1 MERIEKDNPFYTDIA
16 QRIIEKSKVEA
27 LRRGKSYPGAEHFLL
42 ALLEEA
48 DETGIARTCLAEAGV
63 TLDAVRNLLP
73 PIRTDENA
81 EPDDDSDDEE
91 IQLLPRYALFEMK
104 SMKGTYIGAE
114 HLLLAL
120 LLMDS
125 EPCINIMRTLDVDAF
140 FLRQEIIQ
148 RMKQGNPPSS
158 EDLDEIFHEFKMTS
172 NEIVLFNSDIP
183 EELNEEEDFD
193 WNDGDEEDD
202 EEEED
207 YEDAEED
214 SDEEDDVIEESL
226 FSSSRKPSRRKED
239 PLQFVLDLTELAKKK
254 ELDPVIGRQR
264 EIRRV
269 LQILCCRTKN
279 NAILLGEAGV
289 GKTAIAEGI
298 AQAIADGGVPILG
311 ECRVLALDKTALV
324 AGTMYR
330 GQFEQRMKRLLDA
343 LRNDRNTILFI
354 DEIHTIVS
362 AGNGENGLDISNI
375 LKPALARGQL
385 RCIGATTLQEYHAT
399 IESDSALAR
408 RFQTVMVEPPTAEE
422 TLEILRNLIPSYE
435 AHHHVKYP
443 DSILQ
448 ECIALSERYIPQR
461 NLPDKAIE
469 IIDAAGAN
477 VSLLGNPPEEGQPA
491 TVTLEAL
498 HEVIADISKIPVG
511 RLKQQENERMLLM
524 EEELQAAI
532 VGQQE
537 AIRSV
542 CRALRRSRAELKAA
556 DRPIGSFLF
565 LGTSGVG
572 KTLLARSLA
581 QQMFHGEKSLMQ
593 LDMSEFTEEISVS
606 RLIGSSPGY
615 VGYQEGGRL
624 TEHVKH
630 HPYSVVLF
638 DEIEKAHPMVM
649 DLLLQILENGKLT
662 DGKGCTVSFANCIVI
677 LTSNAGTREAM
688 EAKNAVGFGGKAASL
703 PADEL
708 RETMLKQAK
717 KLFRPEILSRLDEII
732 VFNRLS
738 AEELTRVVEL
748 EIEKVR
754 KRLAARGGTLVLEPQ
769 VLELVRKQ
777 SGEEENGARFF
788 RRQVERLIEDP
799 LAEAILKASPAGDF
813 TASGALS
820 GADSVVFTVEERNN
834 DTK

>member
-1 MERIEKDNPFYTDIA
+1 MERIKKDNPFYTDTA
-16 QRIIEKSKVEA
+16 QRIIEKSKIEA
-27 LRRGKSYPGAEHFLL
+27 LRRGRSFPGAEHFLL

-48 DETGIARTCLAEAGV
+48 DEAGIAQACLSQAGV
-63 TLDAVRNLLP
+63 TADAVRNLLP
-73 PIRTDENA
+73 PVRADETTPSSK
-81 EPDDDSDDEE
+81 EEDDEE
-91 IQLLPRYALFEMK
+91 LQLLPKFALFEMK
-104 SMKGTYIGAE
+104 SLKGAYIGAE

-120 LLMDS
+120 LLLES
-125 EPCINIMRTLDVDAF
+125 EPCSRILKTLGVDSF
-140 FLRQEIIQ
+140 LLRQEIIQ
-148 RMKQGNPPSS
+148 QMRQGNPPSS
-158 EDLDEIFHEFKMTS
+158 EDLDDLFNEFKITS
-172 NEIVLFNSDIP
+172 NEITLSDSDIP
-183 EELNEEEDFD
+183 EKCKEEDVFE
-193 WNDGDEEDD
+193 WNDDEDNKDEEDD
-202 EEEED
+202 EDDDED
-207 YEDAEED
+207 IEDA
-214 SDEEDDVIEESL
+214 L
-226 FSSSRKPSRRKED
+226 FSSRKETSKRKED

-269 LQILCCRTKN
+269 MQILCCRTKN

-298 AQAIADGGVPILG
+298 AQSIAEGSVPPILA

-324 AGTMYR
+324 AGTIYR

-343 LRNDRNTILFI
+343 LKNDRNTILFI

-362 AGNGENGLDISNI
+362 AGNNENGLDISNI

-385 RCIGATTLQEYHAT
+385 RCIGATTLREYHAT
-399 IESDSALAR
+399 IESDGALAR

-443 DSILQ
+443 DSILR
-448 ECIALSERYIPQR
+448 ECIELSVRYIPQR

-469 IIDAAGAN
+469 VIDAAGAN
-477 VSLLGNPPEEGQPA
+477 VSLLGNPPEDGQPA
-491 TVTLEAL
+491 MVTLEAL

-511 RLKQQENERMLLM
+511 RLKQKENERMLRM
-524 EEELQAAI
+524 EEELQATI
-532 VGQQE
+532 LGQQE
-537 AIRSV
+537 AINSV
-542 CRALRRSRAELKAA
+542 CRALRRSRAELKAP

-581 QQMFHGEKSLMQ
+581 LQMFHGENSLIQ
-593 LDMSEFTEEISVS
+593 LDMSEYTEEVSVT

-677 LTSNAGTREAM
+677 LTSNAGTREAI
-688 EAKNAVGFGGKAASL
+688 EAKNAVGFGGKASL
-703 PADEL
+703 PAAEL
-708 RETMLKQAK
+708 RETMLRQSRKI
-717 KLFRPEILSRLDEII
+717 FRPEILSRLDEII

-738 AEELTRVVEL
+738 AEELGRVAEL

-754 KRLAARGGTLVLEPQ
+754 KRLAARGGALVLEPQ
-769 VLELVRKQ
+769 VIELVRRQ
-777 SGEEENGARFF
+777 SGEEENGARHF

-813 TASGALS
+813 TARGALS
-820 GADSVVFTVEERNN
+820 GAESVVFTVEERNN